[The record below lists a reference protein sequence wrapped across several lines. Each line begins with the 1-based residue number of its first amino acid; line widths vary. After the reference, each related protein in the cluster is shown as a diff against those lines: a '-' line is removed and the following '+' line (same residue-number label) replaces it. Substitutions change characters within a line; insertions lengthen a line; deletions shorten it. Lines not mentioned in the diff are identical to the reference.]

1 MTKVYSDILD
11 RMENNTFKRQVEE
24 WTRAGRIG
32 RNQQICEMKYFVF
45 HE

>member
-24 WTRAGRIG
+24 WTNRIG